1 MDKSILRRIGRVED
15 KVFPVDGV
23 GLLELQ
29 PDSTWALIEDGRVL
43 GRYATE
49 KAGTDAFRGTNLI
62 IIDI

>member
-1 MDKSILRRIGRVED
+1 MDKTILRRIGRVEA

-29 PDSTWALIEDGRVL
+29 TDGTWTLIKDGRVL

-49 KAGTDAFRGTNLI
+49 QAGVTAFRGENII